1 MKQLNLRLYIN
12 KNNLDELYQINVL
25 VREGWDIVHFAP
37 SEDKLGNDTK
47 VVLIKKIKKI
57 S

>member
-12 KNNLDELYQINVL
+12 QSNLDELNHINTL

-37 SEDKLGNDTK
+37 SQEEDGSDTK
-47 VVLIKKIKKI
+47 VVLIRKMKIN
-57 S
+57 